1 MNEMIQLFLTNISA
15 KLDRLS
21 EDGKDYAISLSK
33 LKIKIE
39 NLDSLNDDMK
49 AQFAKILD
57 RFEEQEKVVYEL
69 AGEMKKLNFQAELD
83 LDKGKVQVNV
93 NQSND
98 QKTFG
103 DVNAEKDVHIET
115 GDKSEGDINK

>member
-1 MNEMIQLFLTNISA
+1 MIQLFLTNISA